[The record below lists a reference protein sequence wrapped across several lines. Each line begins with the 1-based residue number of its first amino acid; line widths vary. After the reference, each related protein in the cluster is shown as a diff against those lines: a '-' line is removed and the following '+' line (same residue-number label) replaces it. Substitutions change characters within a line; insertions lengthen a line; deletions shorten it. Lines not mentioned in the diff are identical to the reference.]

1 MSRGNPTGFEMGIE
15 RSCGP
20 GEIGKDASTTSVP
33 RIARISH
40 EILRD
45 LGMSDDEIAQYFY
58 RFRHD
63 RSEQFV
69 QMVLHKH
76 GWMRRGRRGHMSNE
90 GAVSWPKRN
99 TAPSRRRAQ
108 RRLA

>member
-1 MSRGNPTGFEMGIE
+1 MSRGNPNGFEMGIE

-33 RIARISH
+33 RIARISL

-45 LGMSDDEIAQYFY
+45 LGMSDDEIAEYFY

-63 RSEQFV
+63 RSEQSV
-69 QMVLHKH
+69 QMVLHKQA
-76 GWMRRGRRGHMSNE
+76 WMGYMSNE